1 MLRRMLNPLFPRF
14 SIPSF
19 LLPFFLFFSNRPPY
33 LSEGTESSS
42 KLHADHRA
50 RFDFNGCHHEYHLEM
65 LIPIIR
71 PTIVSG
77 NGLDWVQGT
86 PIPLIRYVSRRK
98 FRTNGR
104 GRMLCP
110 ASRIAFFNRMSL
122 CESTSA
128 KIHPSI
134 GLQYFSSFLINVFQR
149 NFSTFLWNV
158 SNVFLSSVSFIF
170 VENRCVQVS

>member
-77 NGLDWVQGT
+77 KGLDWVQRT
-86 PIPLIRYVSRRK
+86 PIPLIRYVSDESFEQTGGGGCFVQSRGLPFLIECRSANPHLRR
-98 FRTNGR
+98 
-104 GRMLCP
+104 
-110 ASRIAFFNRMSL
+110 S
-122 CESTSA
+122 
-128 KIHPSI
+128 IHPSVCNI
-134 GLQYFSSFLINVFQR
+134 FHRFWLTCETFRTFFYLQLV
-149 NFSTFLWNV
+149 
-158 SNVFLSSVSFIF
+158 F

>member
-110 ASRIAFFNRMSL
+110 VSRIAFFNRMSL

-134 GLQYFSSFLINVFQR
+134 GLQYFSSFLIN
-149 NFSTFLWNV
+149 LWNV

>member
-77 NGLDWVQGT
+77 KGLDWVQRT
-86 PIPLIRYVSRRK
+86 PIPLIRYVSDES
-98 FRTNGR
+98 FEQTGGGGCFVQSR
-104 GRMLCP
+104 GLPFLIECR
-110 ASRIAFFNRMSL
+110 
-122 CESTSA
+122 SA

-134 GLQYFSSFLINVFQR
+134 GLQYFSSFLIN
-149 NFSTFLWNV
+149 LWNV